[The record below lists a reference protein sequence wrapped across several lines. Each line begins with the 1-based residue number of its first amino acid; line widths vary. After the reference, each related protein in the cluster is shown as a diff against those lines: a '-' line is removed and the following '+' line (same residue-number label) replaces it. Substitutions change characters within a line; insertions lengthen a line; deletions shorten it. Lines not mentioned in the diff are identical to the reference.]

1 MTIAAG
7 LAPRVASTT
16 ALRRRPALALV
27 QVGVTS
33 APRAPFVVA
42 VVALLATGLL
52 GLLVL
57 NTVLAKDAFRVHQLQ
72 IEARKL
78 ADTEQALIRE
88 VEAQRATGALVAKA
102 TELGMVPAGAPNF
115 LVLPEGTVLGAA
127 LPAQA
132 PGEGAEGAA
141 PAPAPGPAATAPGA
155 DEPVDAGAPPADP
168 DASAAEGAAETT
180 DGSTD
185 DSSTDED
192 AESTENG

>member
-7 LAPRVASTT
+7 LAPRTATAT

-78 ADTEQALIRE
+78 ADAEQALTRE
-88 VEAQRATGALVAKA
+88 VEAQRASGALASTA
-102 TELGMVPAGAPNF
+102 AALGMVPAGPPNF
-115 LVLPEGTVLGAA
+115 LLLPEGTVLGAA
-127 LPAQA
+127 LPAEALGQ
-132 PGEGAEGAA
+132 GADGTA

-155 DEPVDAGAPPADP
+155 DDPVDGADAPPADP
-168 DASAAEGAAETT
+168 DAATAESESADE
-180 DGSTD
+180 STED
-185 DSSTDED
+185 STDED
-192 AESTENG
+192 TESTENG